1 MTAPLVMG
9 SSLPGSSSQRL
20 PPAELVAEAVETLKN
35 AFLEYLEGNVVSS
48 VCTLWLGSIYM
59 ILCTTVV
66 CVFLCLAL

>member
-1 MTAPLVMG
+1 MG

-48 VCTLWLGSIYM
+48 VCDYLLFGLDLYI
-59 ILCTTVV
+59 
-66 CVFLCLAL
+66 